1 MFKHIIN
8 IILCLVFISQITG
21 LSQDPPDGDTAVN
34 GYLTIMFEWPA
45 ITGSGNWFD
54 PVPGD
59 SYDVNYDNSSVTTDN
74 FNDNIAEGVNF
85 VNIPKNNF
93 DNVQTLDI
101 SRFSMTIKKTDRGC
115 MLTAKDIPVSREGDT
130 LIFTEIKVC
139 PVRVFYCED
148 RFCEMEK
155 QRITPTVSD
164 SLAYIAYSSPDG
176 IDIDNMTGIIST
188 GNQSP
193 GLYTVRYSSDYCLEN
208 NGDTIIIDPKPAF
221 TIERNR
227 RICENNSI
235 ELAPENYSN
244 DTYTWS
250 NGILGRSIMVSQPGE
265 YVLTAENEF
274 GCLLKDTVKVR
285 LKTIQ
290 VEQFDYEVTDADCY
304 NAGRIDIKQLD
315 ILNGELPYVYRLEN
329 RVNSQ
334 LVHGIDNLREG
345 DYMLTV
351 EDADG
356 CITTVEHII
365 SIRKDCLT
373 DYPVFSPN
381 TDGIDDDYFIPNE
394 GTAIVYDRNG
404 LERARFTAPAY
415 WDGSDNNGNPLP
427 MGTYLI
433 VVDKKEVINITIIK

>member
-1 MFKHIIN
+1 MFRYIVHIIFSL
-8 IILCLVFISQITG
+8 IFVSQMTG
-21 LSQDPPDGDTAVN
+21 LSQDPPDGDTADS
-34 GYLTIMFEWPA
+34 GYFTIMFEWPA
-45 ITGSGNWFD
+45 ITGSGHWFE

-59 SYDVNYDNSSVTTDN
+59 SYNVNYDNNSVTTDS
-74 FNDNIAEGVNF
+74 FMDNIAAGVNI
-85 VNIPKNNF
+85 VSIPKHIF
-93 DNVQTLDI
+93 DNDQILDT
-101 SRFSMTIKKTDRGC
+101 SLFSMTIKKTDREC
-115 MLTAKDIPVSREGDT
+115 ILTARDIAVSRKGDT

-148 RFCEMEK
+148 RFCERER
-155 QRITPTVSD
+155 QQITPTVSD
-164 SLAYIAYSSPDG
+164 SIAYITYSSPNG
-176 IDIDNMTGIIST
+176 LEIDNMTGIIST

-208 NGDTIIIDPKPAF
+208 DGDTIIIDPKPSF
-221 TIERNR
+221 TIEKNR
-227 RICENNSI
+227 KICENNSI

-250 NGILGRSIMVSQPGE
+250 NGISERSIVVSQPGE
-265 YVLTAENEF
+265 YILTAENVF
-274 GCLLKDTVKVR
+274 GCRHSDTVKVR

-304 NAGRIDIKQLD
+304 NSGRIDIKQLD
-315 ILNGELPYVYRLEN
+315 ILNGELPYIYRLEN
-329 RVNSQ
+329 RVNRQ

-345 DYMLTV
+345 DYILTI

-356 CITTVEHII
+356 CITTAERII
-365 SIRKDCLT
+365 SIRKDCLN

-381 TDGIDDDYFIPNE
+381 TDGIDDDYFIPYE

-404 LERARFTAPAY
+404 IERARFTAPAY
-415 WDGSDNNGNPLP
+415 WDGSDNSGNPLP
-427 MGTYLI
+427 MGTYII